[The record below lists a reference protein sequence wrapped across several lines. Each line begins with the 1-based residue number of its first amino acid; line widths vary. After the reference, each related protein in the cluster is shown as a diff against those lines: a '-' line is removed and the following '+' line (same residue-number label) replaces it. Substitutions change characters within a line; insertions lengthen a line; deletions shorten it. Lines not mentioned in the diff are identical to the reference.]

1 MGCKTIIHMHG
12 ATIEDWYKRQN
23 IVVKKIIEKI
33 FCSADKM
40 IVLGDLWLPFMKKVM
55 GNENESKLAVLH
67 NAVNVPSS
75 NSYNLDAT
83 EILFYGMLI
92 QRKGI
97 DDLLEAFRA
106 IKDEVPIEIKL
117 ALYGDDYDSE
127 EKIEAKIKRFD
138 LEGRAEYRGWLTPEN
153 REKVFSKAIVNVLP
167 SYNEGLPMTI
177 LESMGHGIPNISTN
191 IAAIP
196 EAISDGING
205 YLITPG
211 DINSLKEK
219 MKNVILNRKIR
230 EKFSESAYETAKK
243 EFSIDSHINRLLKIY
258 KDILDD

>member
-1 MGCKTIIHMHG
+1 
-12 ATIEDWYKRQN
+12 
-23 IVVKKIIEKI
+23 
-33 FCSADKM
+33 
-40 IVLGDLWLPFMKKVM
+40 
-55 GNENESKLAVLH
+55 
-67 NAVNVPSS
+67 
-75 NSYNLDAT
+75 
-83 EILFYGMLI
+83 
-92 QRKGI
+92 
-97 DDLLEAFRA
+97 
-106 IKDEVPIEIKL
+106 
-117 ALYGDDYDSE
+117 
-127 EKIEAKIKRFD
+127 
-138 LEGRAEYRGWLTPEN
+138 
-153 REKVFSKAIVNVLP
+153 
-167 SYNEGLPMTI
+167 MTI

-258 KDILDD
+258 KDILDDWVQLELSTAYEWRNKNENYGKTFDKYCGASL

>member
-1 MGCKTIIHMHG
+1 
-12 ATIEDWYKRQN
+12 
-23 IVVKKIIEKI
+23 
-33 FCSADKM
+33 
-40 IVLGDLWLPFMKKVM
+40 
-55 GNENESKLAVLH
+55 
-67 NAVNVPSS
+67 
-75 NSYNLDAT
+75 
-83 EILFYGMLI
+83 
-92 QRKGI
+92 
-97 DDLLEAFRA
+97 
-106 IKDEVPIEIKL
+106 
-117 ALYGDDYDSE
+117 
-127 EKIEAKIKRFD
+127 
-138 LEGRAEYRGWLTPEN
+138 
-153 REKVFSKAIVNVLP
+153 
-167 SYNEGLPMTI
+167 MTI